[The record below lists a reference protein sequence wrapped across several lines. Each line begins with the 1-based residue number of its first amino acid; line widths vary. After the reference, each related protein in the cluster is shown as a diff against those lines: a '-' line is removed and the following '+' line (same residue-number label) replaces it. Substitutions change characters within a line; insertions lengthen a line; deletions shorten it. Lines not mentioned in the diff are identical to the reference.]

1 MKVQDCFKEG
11 LLKRTTPSKQ
21 YAIKSL
27 NTSLVYIQ
35 NAKENLALKNKNL
48 VIFCSYTAMFH
59 AARAL
64 LFRDGVKE
72 RSHLCIVSYLREKY
86 PRLKRLANQLDAY
99 RRNRHNTLYVLD
111 FLISDAEAQ
120 QAIEDAEQFYKQI
133 KNTLYED
140 EK

>member
-1 MKVQDCFKEG
+1 MRLSDCYKEG
-11 LLKRTTPSKQ
+11 LLKKTKPSRQ

-27 NTSLVYIQ
+27 ETSMRYIE
-35 NAKENLALKNKNL
+35 NATDNLKLKNNNL

-72 RSHLCIVSYLREKY
+72 RSHLCVISYLQETY
-86 PRLKRLANQLDAY
+86 PHLKRLANQLDTY
-99 RRNRHNTLYVLD
+99 RRNRHNTLYALD
-111 FLISDAEAQ
+111 FLVSDDEARQAIDDAEH
-120 QAIEDAEQFYKQI
+120 FYQRI
-133 KNTLYED
+133 QSILG